1 MPAAGGVEYTFDTQK
16 IGLDSIANARELGGY
31 VLPDG
36 RRVKRGLLL
45 RGGAL
50 AKASN
55 EDRKTLSEKFHL
67 AHNFDFRTNME
78 VTTAPDRPVLGSDYI
93 WLPAIDEE
101 TEALATDALPQE
113 AYANLPVWL
122 VSNAANPMVQRVAQ
136 RLYVD
141 MVFNEYT
148 QLQYAAFLQTIVN
161 TPKGAVY
168 WHCSQGKDRTGLAS
182 TFLLAALGADR
193 ELIMKDYGISL
204 SFYRK
209 EVDHYYSLVK
219 TEEERKVIL
228 TFIGVN
234 AGYYTE
240 TLDLIEKHYG
250 SLEAYLKGPLCL
262 TDEDF
267 AVLRDRY
274 LE

>member
-1 MPAAGGVEYTFDTQK
+1 MSPVSREYTFETQK

-36 RRVKRGLLL
+36 RSIKHGLLL
-45 RGGAL
+45 RGGPL
-50 AKASN
+50 SRASN
-55 EDRKTLSEKFHL
+55 EDRKSLSEKFHL

-78 VTTAPDRPVLGSDYI
+78 VTVAPDRPVFGADHI

-101 TEALATDALPQE
+101 TEALASDALPQE
-113 AYANLPVWL
+113 AYQDLPNWL
-122 VSNAANPMVQRVAQ
+122 VENSSNPMVQRVAQ
-136 RLYVD
+136 RLYID

-148 QLQYAAFLQTIVN
+148 QLQYAAFMQTLVN

-182 TFLLAALGADR
+182 TFLLTALGADR
-193 ELIMKDYGISL
+193 ELIMKDYLISL
-204 SFYRK
+204 EVYK
-209 EVDHYYSLVK
+209 EEVEHYFSLVR
-219 TEEERKVIL
+219 TEEERQVIL

-234 AGYYTE
+234 AGYYSD
-240 TLDLIEKHYG
+240 TLDLVEKRYG
-250 SLEAYLKGPLCL
+250 SLEGYLKGPLCL
-262 TDEDF
+262 MDDDI
-267 AVLRDRY
+267 AILRDRY

>member
-1 MPAAGGVEYTFDTQK
+1 MSPVSREYTFETQK

-36 RRVKRGLLL
+36 RSIKHGLLL
-45 RGGAL
+45 RGGPL
-50 AKASN
+50 SRASN
-55 EDRKTLSEKFHL
+55 EDRKSLSEKFHL

-78 VTTAPDRPVLGSDYI
+78 VTVAPDRPVLGADHI

-101 TEALATDALPQE
+101 TEALASDALPQE
-113 AYANLPVWL
+113 AYQDLPNWL
-122 VSNAANPMVQRVAQ
+122 VENSSNPMVQRVAQ
-136 RLYVD
+136 RLYID

-148 QLQYAAFLQTIVN
+148 QLQYAAFMQTLVN

-182 TFLLAALGADR
+182 TFLLTALGADR
-193 ELIMKDYGISL
+193 ELIMKDYLISL
-204 SFYRK
+204 EVYK
-209 EVDHYYSLVK
+209 EEVEHYFSLVR
-219 TEEERKVIL
+219 TEEERQVIL

-234 AGYYTE
+234 AGYYSD
-240 TLDLIEKHYG
+240 TLDLVEKRYG
-250 SLEAYLKGPLCL
+250 SLKGYLKGPLCL
-262 TDEDF
+262 TDDDI
-267 AVLRDRY
+267 AILRDRY